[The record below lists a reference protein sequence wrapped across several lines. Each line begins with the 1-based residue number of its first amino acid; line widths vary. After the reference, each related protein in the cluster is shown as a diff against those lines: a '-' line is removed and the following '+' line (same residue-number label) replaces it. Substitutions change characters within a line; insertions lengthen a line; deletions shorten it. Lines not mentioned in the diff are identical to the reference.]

1 MERFIIMQINKVT
14 KKDGSTVYRAN
25 VYLGIDQVTGKKIK
39 TSVTGKTKKE
49 VRQKA
54 KYAEIEFIKSP
65 TRLKKEINIHNFSE
79 LADGWLET
87 YRLTVKPQTLMNTET
102 ILKVHVLPTFGSF
115 KLQKISP
122 MLIQDYINR
131 LAKKFVN
138 YKVVH
143 SIIRRILQ
151 HGVLLE
157 LIGYNPARETIFPKR
172 QRPEKQAVKYID
184 GQDLKKLLEYMEE
197 LAPQKFLYFYDMVLY
212 KTLLATGIRFGEAI
226 ALKWSDI
233 DFNHLTI
240 SISKTYNRQLDIIST
255 PKSKAGN
262 RIISIDKK
270 TALLLKQYKNRQRLQ
285 FMAIGSKAPSVVFA
299 STTLLYASSDVRT
312 KALRNRCREI
322 GIPPFNFHAFRHIHA
337 SLLLNAG
344 ISYKELQYRLGH
356 STISMTLDTYG
367 HLSKDKE
374 KESVAYF
381 EKAINSL

>member
-1 MERFIIMQINKVT
+1 MKINTYT
-14 KKDGSTVYRAN
+14 KKDGSIVYRAS
-25 VYLGIDQVTGKKIK
+25 VYLGTDQVTGKKIK

-49 VRQKA
+49 IKQKA
-54 KYAEIEFIKSP
+54 KYAEIEFIKNP
-65 TRLKKEINIHNFSE
+65 TRLKKEINISNFGE
-79 LADGWLET
+79 LADSWLET
-87 YRLTVKPQTLMNTET
+87 YKLTIKPQTLINTET
-102 ILKVHVLPTFGSF
+102 ILKIHILPTFGSI

-122 MLIQDYINR
+122 ILIQDYINQI
-131 LAKKFVN
+131 AKKLVN
-138 YKVVH
+138 FKVVH
-143 SIIRRILQ
+143 SIIRRVLQ

-157 LIGYNPARETIFPKR
+157 LISHNPARETIFPKR
-172 QRPEKQAVKYID
+172 QQAEKQAVKYID
-184 GQDLKKLLEYMEE
+184 SQSLKKLLDYMEQ
-197 LAPQKFLYFYDMVLY
+197 LAPRKFLYYYDMVLY

-233 DFNHLTI
+233 DFNQLTI
-240 SISKTYNRQLDIIST
+240 SISKTYNRQLNIIST

-285 FMAIGSKAPSVVFA
+285 FMAIGAKPSSVVFA
-299 STTLLYASSDVRT
+299 STTLLYASSDVRS
-312 KALRNRCREI
+312 KALKNRCKEI
-322 GIPPFNFHAFRHIHA
+322 GIPPFNFHAFRHTHA

-344 ISYKELQYRLGH
+344 ISYKELQFRLGH

-374 KESVAYF
+374 KESVTYF